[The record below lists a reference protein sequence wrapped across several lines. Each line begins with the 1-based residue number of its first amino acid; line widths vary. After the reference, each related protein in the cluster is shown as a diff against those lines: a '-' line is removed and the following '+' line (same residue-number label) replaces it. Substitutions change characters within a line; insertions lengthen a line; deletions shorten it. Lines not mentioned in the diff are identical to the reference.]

1 MHTDKINL
9 TEMSEMIRR
18 QNDMPIFPTI
28 QGNPIDHR
36 TVRKDYI
43 DAITLSRLQSSSESN
58 ERHRQRDRVSKFRE
72 TYIKLRT
79 DNIVLD
85 HQTAIELAKMIYADA
100 DTITYDELL

>member
-1 MHTDKINL
+1 
-9 TEMSEMIRR
+9 MSEMIRR
-18 QNDMPIFPTI
+18 QNDMPFYPTI
-28 QGNPIDHR
+28 SGNPIDHR

-43 DAITLSRLQSSSESN
+43 DAITLAHLQSSSDSN
-58 ERHRQRDRVSKFRE
+58 ERYRQRDRVSKFRE